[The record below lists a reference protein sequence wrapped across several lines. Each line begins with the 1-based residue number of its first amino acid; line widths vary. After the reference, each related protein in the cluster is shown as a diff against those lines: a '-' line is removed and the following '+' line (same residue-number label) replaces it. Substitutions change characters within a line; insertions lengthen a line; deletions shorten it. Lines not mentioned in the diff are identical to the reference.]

1 MTNKDTI
8 VRFSFKVEN
17 NLNGTFSLK
26 KFLNI
31 NGKDTIFMDEW
42 NMTDTD
48 LNELSKVIE
57 EEGFVMNNKELT
69 EDEKTAIKKV
79 ANILANF
86 VLDEIEHDKGS
97 SNNNPWVR
105 ERAKAVASDLRSAFY
120 WKDTKEGVY
129 YWEDIC
135 HRLERIAEEG
145 F

>member
-57 EEGFVMNNKELT
+57 EGGF
-69 EDEKTAIKKV
+69 
-79 ANILANF
+79 
-86 VLDEIEHDKGS
+86 
-97 SNNNPWVR
+97 
-105 ERAKAVASDLRSAFY
+105 
-120 WKDTKEGVY
+120 
-129 YWEDIC
+129 
-135 HRLERIAEEG
+135 
-145 F
+145 